1 MKLFNRIFTFAVM
14 AIFGVITLASC
25 TLTGGNDLVI
35 DMETR
40 VYVSQ
45 SYDLVAKDRDG
56 ELLSDVKWSIL
67 EGEDFAAIQDGK
79 LVVLKAGVFTIEAV
93 KEDTTV
99 TKKFSAINPNY
110 WDIEYN
116 LNGGEKTEDLYPTYT
131 EFDEGKE
138 LPTPVRHGYSF
149 KGWYDNASF
158 EGEPVLVVNGQS
170 DGKNIELYAKW
181 ELDVYT
187 LEFRLNGGK
196 AHNLPKSYSV
206 ENPVDSLPEATKEHY
221 VFLGWYTEE
230 GEKVEELGKEV
241 LGVTKLVAKFE
252 AVEFNLAYDLAGGSV
267 EGNPETYTVE
277 DEVVLAAPTKL
288 GYTFLGWELDGRLV
302 SKIR

>member
-25 TLTGGNDLVI
+25 ALTGGNDLVI
-35 DMETR
+35 DMEAR

-45 SYDLVAKDRDG
+45 SYDLVAKDRHG

-138 LPTPVRHGYSF
+138 LPALLMKF
-149 KGWYDNASF
+149 I
-158 EGEPVLVVNGQS
+158 VL
-170 DGKNIELYAKW
+170 A
-181 ELDVYT
+181 
-187 LEFRLNGGK
+187 
-196 AHNLPKSYSV
+196 
-206 ENPVDSLPEATKEHY
+206 
-221 VFLGWYTEE
+221 
-230 GEKVEELGKEV
+230 
-241 LGVTKLVAKFE
+241 
-252 AVEFNLAYDLAGGSV
+252 
-267 EGNPETYTVE
+267 
-277 DEVVLAAPTKL
+277 VVLKK
-288 GYTFLGWELDGRLV
+288 FC
-302 SKIR
+302 IRH